1 MDSTCLSKNEL
12 RELLEEAV
20 TTALINHRELLEE
33 AVTEAILDLKFGLAI
48 EEGDNNEYVAEAAI
62 WAKLNSATF

>member
-1 MDSTCLSKNEL
+1 MDSTCLSKHEL
-12 RELLEEAV
+12 C
-20 TTALINHRELLEE
+20 ELLEE

-48 EEGDNNEYVAEAAI
+48 EEGDNSEYVAEAAI